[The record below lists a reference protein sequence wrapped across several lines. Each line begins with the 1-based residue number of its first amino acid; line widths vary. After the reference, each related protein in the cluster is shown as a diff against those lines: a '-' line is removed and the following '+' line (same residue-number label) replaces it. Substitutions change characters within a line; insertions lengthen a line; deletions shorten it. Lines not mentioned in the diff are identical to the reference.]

1 MILLYTFSSEYKYGG
16 YYMMDILLVDD
27 ETRML
32 ELVALYLTPRGYNCI
47 CVTSGQEA
55 LSYIEKQNFKFILL
69 DIMMPKM
76 DGWETCKR
84 IRSFSNVPI
93 IMVTA
98 RDQTI
103 DVVQGLKIGADD
115 YITKPFQEEE
125 LLARIEA
132 VLRRSNQ
139 HEQLRYKGIL
149 WDEARHFISVYDQEL
164 LLTPIE
170 FSLIGLFLHHVNYV
184 LSRDQ
189 LIERIWGLDTNTED
203 RTVDSHIRNL
213 RDKLRKAN
221 FPIDKHLKT
230 VYGIGYRWI
239 DIEN

>member
-1 MILLYTFSSEYKYGG
+1 MV
-16 YYMMDILLVDD
+16 DILLVDD
-27 ETRML
+27 EPRML
-32 ELVALYLTPRGYNCI
+32 ELLTLYLSPKGYNCV

-55 LSYIEKQNFKFILL
+55 ISYIEKQNFRFVLL

-76 DGWETCKR
+76 DGWETCKKV
-84 IRSFSNVPI
+84 RSFSNIPI

-115 YITKPFQEEE
+115 YITKPFHESE

-132 VLRRSNQ
+132 VLRRANQ
-139 HEQLRYKGIL
+139 HERIQYKGIL
-149 WDEARHFISVYDQEL
+149 WNETKHFSSVYDQEI

-170 FSLIGLFLHHVNYV
+170 FSLLGLFLRHKNHV

-189 LIERIWGLDTNTED
+189 LIERIWGLNTNTED

-213 RDKLRKAN
+213 RDKLRKAD
-221 FPIDKHLKT
+221 FPIDEHLKT
-230 VYGIGYRWI
+230 VYGVGYRWM
-239 DIEN
+239 DTENQGAAR

>member
-1 MILLYTFSSEYKYGG
+1 
-16 YYMMDILLVDD
+16 MMNILLVDD
-27 ETRML
+27 EPRML
-32 ELVALYLTPRGYNCI
+32 ELLALYLTPKGYNCI
-47 CVTSGQEA
+47 SATSGQEA
-55 LSYIEKQNFKFILL
+55 ISYIENQSFKFILL

-76 DGWETCKR
+76 DGWATCKR

-115 YITKPFQEEE
+115 YITKPFHEDE

-139 HEQLRYKGIL
+139 HEQIQYKGIL
-149 WDEARHFISVYDQEL
+149 WDEAQHFISVHEQEV

-170 FSLIGLFLHHVNYV
+170 FSLLGLFLRHVNYV

-221 FPIDKHLKT
+221 FPIDEHLKT
-230 VYGIGYRWI
+230 VYGVGYRWI
-239 DIEN
+239 DTEYQGATR

>member
-1 MILLYTFSSEYKYGG
+1 
-16 YYMMDILLVDD
+16 MMNILLVDD
-27 ETRML
+27 EPRML
-32 ELVALYLTPRGYNCI
+32 ELLALYLTPKGYNCI
-47 CVTSGQEA
+47 SATSGQEA
-55 LSYIEKQNFKFILL
+55 ISYIENQSFKFILL

-115 YITKPFQEEE
+115 YITKPFHEDE

-139 HEQLRYKGIL
+139 HEQIQYKGIL
-149 WDEARHFISVYDQEL
+149 WDEAQHFISVHEQEV

-170 FSLIGLFLHHVNYV
+170 FSLLGLFLRHVNYV

-221 FPIDKHLKT
+221 FPIDEHLKT
-230 VYGIGYRWI
+230 VYGVGYRWI
-239 DIEN
+239 DTEHQGATR

>member
-1 MILLYTFSSEYKYGG
+1 
-16 YYMMDILLVDD
+16 MMNILLVDD
-27 ETRML
+27 EPRML
-32 ELVALYLTPRGYNCI
+32 ELLTLYLIPRGYNCI
-47 CVTSGQEA
+47 SATSGQEA
-55 LSYIEKQNFKFILL
+55 ISYIENQSFKFILL
-69 DIMMPKM
+69 DIMMPEM
-76 DGWETCKR
+76 DGWEACRR

-115 YITKPFQEEE
+115 YITKPFHEDE

-139 HEQLRYKGIL
+139 HELIQYKGIL
-149 WDEARHFISVYDQEL
+149 WDEAKHFISVHGQEI

-170 FSLIGLFLHHVNYV
+170 FSLLGLFLRHVNYV

-189 LIERIWGLDTNTED
+189 LIERIWGLDATTED

-213 RDKLRKAN
+213 RDKLRKAD
-221 FPIDKHLKT
+221 FPIDEHLKT
-230 VYGIGYRWI
+230 VYGVGYRWI
-239 DIEN
+239 DTENQGATR

>member
-1 MILLYTFSSEYKYGG
+1 
-16 YYMMDILLVDD
+16 MMNILLVDD
-27 ETRML
+27 EPRML
-32 ELVALYLTPRGYNCI
+32 ELLALYLTPKGYNCI
-47 CVTSGQEA
+47 FATSGQEA
-55 LSYIEKQNFKFILL
+55 ISYIENQSFKFILL

-76 DGWETCKR
+76 DGWATCKR

-115 YITKPFQEEE
+115 YITKPFHEDE

-139 HEQLRYKGIL
+139 HEQIQYKGIL
-149 WDEARHFISVYDQEL
+149 WDEAQHFISVHEQEV

-170 FSLIGLFLHHVNYV
+170 FSLLGLFLRHVNYV

-221 FPIDKHLKT
+221 FPIDEHLKT
-230 VYGIGYRWI
+230 VYGVGYRWI
-239 DIEN
+239 DTEHQGATR

>member
-1 MILLYTFSSEYKYGG
+1 
-16 YYMMDILLVDD
+16 MMNILLVDD
-27 ETRML
+27 EPRML
-32 ELVALYLTPRGYNCI
+32 ELLTLYLTPRGYNCI
-47 CVTSGQEA
+47 SATSGQEA
-55 LSYIEKQNFKFILL
+55 ISYIEKQSFKFILL
-69 DIMMPKM
+69 DIMMPEM
-76 DGWETCKR
+76 DGWETCRK

-115 YITKPFQEEE
+115 YITKPFHEDE

-139 HEQLRYKGIL
+139 HELIQYKGIL
-149 WDEARHFISVYDQEL
+149 WDEAKHFISVHGQEI

-170 FSLIGLFLHHVNYV
+170 FSLLGLFLRHVNYV

-189 LIERIWGLDTNTED
+189 LIERIWGLDATTED

-213 RDKLRKAN
+213 RDKLRKAK
-221 FPIDKHLKT
+221 FPIDEHLKT
-230 VYGIGYRWI
+230 VYGVGYRWI
-239 DIEN
+239 DTENQGATR

>member
-1 MILLYTFSSEYKYGG
+1 
-16 YYMMDILLVDD
+16 MMNILLVDD
-27 ETRML
+27 EPRML
-32 ELVALYLTPRGYNCI
+32 ELLALYLTPRGYNCI
-47 CVTSGQEA
+47 SATSGQEA
-55 LSYIEKQNFKFILL
+55 ISYIENQSFKFILL

-115 YITKPFQEEE
+115 YITKPFHEDE

-139 HEQLRYKGIL
+139 PEQIQYKGIL
-149 WDEARHFISVYDQEL
+149 WDEAKHFISVHGQEI

-170 FSLIGLFLHHVNYV
+170 FSLLGLFLRHVNYV
-184 LSRDQ
+184 LSRQQ

-221 FPIDKHLKT
+221 FPIDEHLKT
-230 VYGIGYRWI
+230 VYGVGYRWI
-239 DIEN
+239 DTENQGATR

>member
-1 MILLYTFSSEYKYGG
+1 
-16 YYMMDILLVDD
+16 MMNILLVDD
-27 ETRML
+27 EPRML
-32 ELVALYLTPRGYNCI
+32 ELLTLYLNPRGYNCI
-47 CVTSGQEA
+47 SATSGQEA
-55 LSYIEKQNFKFILL
+55 ISYIENQSFKFILL
-69 DIMMPKM
+69 DIMMSEM
-76 DGWETCKR
+76 DGWETCRR

-98 RDQTI
+98 RDQTV

-115 YITKPFQEEE
+115 YITKPFHEDE

-139 HEQLRYKGIL
+139 HELIQYKGIL
-149 WDEARHFISVYDQEL
+149 WDEAKHFISVHGQEI

-170 FSLIGLFLHHVNYV
+170 FSLLGLFLRHVNYV
-184 LSRDQ
+184 LSRDH
-189 LIERIWGLDTNTED
+189 LIERIWGLDATTED

-221 FPIDKHLKT
+221 FPIDEHLKT
-230 VYGIGYRWI
+230 LYGVGYRWI
-239 DIEN
+239 DTENQGATR

>member
-1 MILLYTFSSEYKYGG
+1 
-16 YYMMDILLVDD
+16 MMNILLVDD
-27 ETRML
+27 EPRML
-32 ELVALYLTPRGYNCI
+32 ELLTLYLTPRGYNCI
-47 CVTSGQEA
+47 SATSGQEA
-55 LSYIEKQNFKFILL
+55 ISYIENQSFKFILL
-69 DIMMPKM
+69 DIMMPEM
-76 DGWETCKR
+76 DGWETCRK

-115 YITKPFQEEE
+115 YITKPFHEDE

-139 HEQLRYKGIL
+139 HELIQYKGIL
-149 WDEARHFISVYDQEL
+149 WDEAKHFISVHGQEI

-170 FSLIGLFLHHVNYV
+170 FSLLGLFLRHVNYV

-189 LIERIWGLDTNTED
+189 LIERIWGLDATTED

-213 RDKLRKAN
+213 RDKLRKAK
-221 FPIDKHLKT
+221 FPIDEHLKT
-230 VYGIGYRWI
+230 VYGVGYRWI
-239 DIEN
+239 DTENQGATR